1 MMHADLID
9 EVDLV
14 NQLRS
19 LGFEVSGSAEQACKS
34 AVCGLSET
42 GAQALKQMVEKLY
55 TGNATLLQRCA
66 KPSTNNC
73 YQGWCVSNAPD
84 CPRPRRAVTAA
95 RWQTSIHCAPGST
108 PTAAPPAG

>member
-55 TGNATLLQRCA
+55 TGNATLLPAVRQAIDQQLLPGLVRF
-66 KPSTNNC
+66 S
-73 YQGWCVSNAPD
+73 
-84 CPRPRRAVTAA
+84 PRPRRAVTAA

>member
-34 AVCGLSET
+34 AVFPPWEFTIKSLWKPCRRMHFST
-42 GAQALKQMVEKLY
+42 SSTMRATVE
-55 TGNATLLQRCA
+55 Q
-66 KPSTNNC
+66 PSDR
-73 YQGWCVSNAPD
+73 V
-84 CPRPRRAVTAA
+84 
-95 RWQTSIHCAPGST
+95 PG
-108 PTAAPPAG
+108 